1 MTAIHLSHIS
11 KSFGSTSVLKDVS
24 FSVESGEKIAI
35 LGESGAG
42 KTTLLRII
50 SGLEK
55 DYEGQLLF
63 DGKDMRDVLPS
74 ERNLGMIF
82 QDGALFEHMTVRN
95 NISYGWKGDVTKT
108 AEMLGIS
115 DLLDRYPASLSAGQ
129 KQRAGIARA
138 LVRNPSVL
146 LLDEPFSS
154 LDERL
159 KEDLQKEVKELC
171 KEKGITMILVTH
183 DQKEMM
189 VMAEKAVILKDGS
202 VLAFDSPASLYDH
215 PQNLETALFLGDPK
229 INVVEKEDGFTAIRP
244 HDLHLVKE
252 KTDDACTVLETFRKQ
267 ERTYAVVE
275 WNGNRLTCMMDD
287 MSGRYLSFDRKN
299 VLHFDLHGN
308 RLL

>member
-1 MTAIHLSHIS
+1 M
-11 KSFGSTSVLKDVS
+11 KDVS
-24 FSVESGEKIAI
+24 FSVESGERIAI

-63 DGKDMRDVLPS
+63 DGKDMRNVLPS

-171 KEKGITMILVTH
+171 SDKGITMILVTH

-189 VMAEKAVILKDGS
+189 VMAEKAVILKGGC
-202 VLAFDSPASLYDH
+202 VLASGSPASLYDN
-215 PQNLETALFLGDPK
+215 PENLETALFLGDPK
-229 INVVEKEDGFTAIRP
+229 INVMEEEKGYTAIRP

-252 KTDDACTVLETFRKQ
+252 KTAYACTVLETFRKQ
-267 ERTYAVVE
+267 ERTYAVME
-275 WNGNRLTCMMDD
+275 YEGKRLTAIADD
-287 MSGRYLSFDRKN
+287 VNGTYLSFEEKN
-299 VLHFDLHGN
+299 VLHFDERGKTVL
-308 RLL
+308 